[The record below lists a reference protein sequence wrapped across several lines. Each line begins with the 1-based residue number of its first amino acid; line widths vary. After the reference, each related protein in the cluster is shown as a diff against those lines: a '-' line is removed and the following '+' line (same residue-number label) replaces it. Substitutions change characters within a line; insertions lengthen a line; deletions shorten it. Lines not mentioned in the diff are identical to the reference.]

1 MGNQAG
7 GQTENPA
14 GGGQRGFWLGV
25 WGLWLW
31 PPSQSSNNDP
41 ETSFQNILRG
51 THHNARQRRA
61 LRRGPRDSSG
71 VAVPV
76 EVSWLKNP
84 AAPAVKREA
93 EEDWGR

>member
-51 THHNARQRRA
+51 RFPCGGSSG
-61 LRRGPRDSSG
+61 RRGLRQSQS
-71 VAVPV
+71 
-76 EVSWLKNP
+76 
-84 AAPAVKREA
+84 APARLLLAKPPSDVLAIRELNSV
-93 EEDWGR
+93 